1 MRLESV
7 LAATGGRLLGEPCVT
22 RFDEPT
28 LSLKKV
34 ERGTLYLAKDPETIP
49 EALKRGA
56 YGILAEKIPA
66 VLDDETAW
74 IEVDSFAEALPR
86 LLRLWLMEHPRAFYA
101 VDASVLAYMAQMS
114 YDHGIV
120 TLDGSFETMSE
131 AILASH
137 PDQRLFCADTLF
149 LDRMG
154 VSYETPD
161 PRPEEAT
168 ILASTLFET
177 TAVLEGRYHERLPVP
192 PCTFDAFAR
201 ALALLKQIGAHHTLF
216 HLRPVPAFDPLFL
229 TRDGHEAPFGAT
241 QRVAVLVDS
250 VRDCGCVE
258 AFDRAAWLPN
268 RLFLPTRIKLDCA
281 IKTAIETYETLPDLV
296 GKVTAHLHA
305 QGFALVVGLRRREFL
320 EALQRFG
327 TVSQA
332 PITKG
337 LF

>member
-66 VLDDETAW
+66 ILDDEIAW
-74 IEVDSFAEALPR
+74 IEVDSLADALPR
-86 LLRLWLMEHPRAFYA
+86 LLRLWLMEHPRRFYR
-101 VDASVLAYMAQMS
+101 VDPTLLSYLSILS
-114 YDHGIV
+114 YDHGVV
-120 TLDGSFETMSE
+120 TLEGSFERMSE
-131 AILASH
+131 TVLSSH
-137 PDQRLFCADTLF
+137 PDQRLFCANTLF

-161 PRPEEAT
+161 PHPKEAT
-168 ILASTLFET
+168 ILGSTLFET
-177 TAVLEGRYHERLPVP
+177 TAVLEGRFYERLPVP
-192 PCTFDAFAR
+192 PCTFDPFAR
-201 ALALLKQIGAHHTLF
+201 ALALLDEIGAHYTLN

-229 TRDGHEAPFGAT
+229 TQEGGEAPFGAT
-241 QRVAVLVDS
+241 QRVAVLADPLPE
-250 VRDCGCVE
+250 CGCVE
-258 AFDRAAWLPN
+258 AFGRAAWLPN
-268 RLFLPTRIKLDCA
+268 RIFLPTPIKLDCA
-281 IKTAIETYETLPDLV
+281 IKTAIETYETPSGLAERV
-296 GKVTAHLHA
+296 RSFLHDK
-305 QGFALVVGLRRREFL
+305 GFALVVGMRRPEFL

-327 TVSQA
+327 TVSKA